1 MPVRGKRPEDDRPL
15 FRALNEQPLIR
26 PVSAGQNGAS
36 QATAQQ
42 KEPGASAETKQASE
56 TSQGDKVHIAK
67 TTNRAQANNCSYGPV
82 ANKAGDTGLV
92 DKADEL
98 LSKLTGR

>member
-42 KEPGASAETKQASE
+42 REPGASAETKQASE
-56 TSQGDKVHIAK
+56 TSQGDKGPIAK
-67 TTNRAQANNCSYGPV
+67 AINRAQENNWIYGSV
-82 ANKAGDTGLV
+82 ANKARETGLV